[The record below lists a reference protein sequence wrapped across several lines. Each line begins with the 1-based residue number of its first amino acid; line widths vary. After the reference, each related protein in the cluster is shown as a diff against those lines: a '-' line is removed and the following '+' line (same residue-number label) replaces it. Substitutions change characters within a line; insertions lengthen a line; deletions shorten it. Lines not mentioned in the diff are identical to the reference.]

1 MNYADMQERIDL
13 KNIRAAQLV
22 MAYGAS
28 DALTKR
34 TLTKHRKMT
43 ARQAAAAVKW
53 ARLTMLS
60 YQ

>member
-1 MNYADMQERIDL
+1 MLQRTDL
-13 KNIRAAQLV
+13 KHIRAAQLV

-34 TLTKHRKMT
+34 ILTKHRKMT
-43 ARQAAAAVKW
+43 ERQAAAAVKW
-53 ARLTMLS
+53 ARLTLLS